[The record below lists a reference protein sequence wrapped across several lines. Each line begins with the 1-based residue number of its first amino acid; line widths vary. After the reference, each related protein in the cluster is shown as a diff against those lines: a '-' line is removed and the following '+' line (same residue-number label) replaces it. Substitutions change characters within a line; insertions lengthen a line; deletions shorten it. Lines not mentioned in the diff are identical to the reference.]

1 MSLDPRNR
9 ATTGCCAWRGFIV
22 RVGGA
27 RIPSAAFAS
36 EATQA
41 DVPCHPTERIQRGM
55 LLALP
60 RATGFFEV
68 CSEGVGTKS
77 KWLCGGQIIKIFVGK
92 RYHLYKWGAQ
102 LPGGS

>member
-1 MSLDPRNR
+1 
-9 ATTGCCAWRGFIV
+9 
-22 RVGGA
+22 
-27 RIPSAAFAS
+27 
-36 EATQA
+36 
-41 DVPCHPTERIQRGM
+41 M